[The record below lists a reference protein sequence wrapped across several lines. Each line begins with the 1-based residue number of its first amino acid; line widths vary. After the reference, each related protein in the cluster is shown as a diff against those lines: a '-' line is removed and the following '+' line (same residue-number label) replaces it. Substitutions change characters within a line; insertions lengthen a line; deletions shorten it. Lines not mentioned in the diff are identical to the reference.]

1 MYIPLLP
8 SFEGYILCVLDGTTY
23 VGGSDGAGLFY
34 GIQTLLQ
41 LEAITN
47 GAASAASA
55 ASKEGS
61 KEGSKEEGK
70 EGRGRGMTLPP
81 LRIADAPRFVWRGLM
96 LDSARHFQTV
106 AFIKKRIDIL
116 ASLKINVLHWH
127 VTDDQGT

>member
-55 ASKEGS
+55 ASKE
-61 KEGSKEEGK
+61 EREEGREEWK

-127 VTDDQGT
+127 VTDDQGI

>member
-1 MYIPLLP
+1 LN
-8 SFEGYILCVLDGTTY
+8 FFQGYILCVLDGTTY

-47 GAASAASA
+47 GAASS
-55 ASKEGS
+55 ASKEKEES
-61 KEGSKEEGK
+61 KEG
-70 EGRGRGMTLPP
+70 RVRGMTLPP

-127 VTDDQGT
+127 VTDDQGANDE

>member
-1 MYIPLLP
+1 MYIPLLH

-47 GAASAASA
+47 GAASAAS
-55 ASKEGS
+55 KEGS
-61 KEGSKEEGK
+61 TEEGK

>member
-47 GAASAASA
+47 GAASAAS
-55 ASKEGS
+55 KE
-61 KEGSKEEGK
+61 EREEEREEGK

-106 AFIKKRIDIL
+106 AFIKKRLDIL